1 MAIRNKCPHCSWPIS
16 LFTRKCPN
24 CKLQIFPEARGGIV
38 TANLLGEII
47 TRPFLII
54 VIVVSIIA
62 INILGKNGSPES
74 INSRADRILKDSGV
88 EMDDT
93 ICVEDF
99 TGIFN
104 SPSHPYI
111 DATKL
116 SSNEKDELSNVSKR
130 NNPELY
136 EEIENKYKKIFD
148 DWINWRYAMKLNQ
161 KYLALLNCNS
171 IDKRPQDLQDMKNLG
186 LEMQKIIP
194 EIYEEFPSLKF

>member
-1 MAIRNKCPHCSWPIS
+1 MAIRNKCPYCSWPIS
-16 LFTRKCPN
+16 FFTRKCPN
-24 CKLQIFPEARGGIV
+24 CKSPIFPESQDASNFLNLIV
-38 TANLLGEII
+38 EII
-47 TRPFLII
+47 KRPLLLI
-54 VIVVSIIA
+54 VIVVAIIA
-62 INILGKNGSPES
+62 INIFDKGSPKG
-74 INSRADRILKDSGV
+74 INSKADRILKDSGV

-93 ICVEDF
+93 LCVEDF
-99 TGIFN
+99 TGTFN
-104 SPSHPYI
+104 LPSHPYI
-111 DATKL
+111 DVGNL
-116 SSNEKDELSNVSKR
+116 DSNERDELSNVSKR

-171 IDKRPQDLQDMKNLG
+171 IDKSPQDLQDMKNLG